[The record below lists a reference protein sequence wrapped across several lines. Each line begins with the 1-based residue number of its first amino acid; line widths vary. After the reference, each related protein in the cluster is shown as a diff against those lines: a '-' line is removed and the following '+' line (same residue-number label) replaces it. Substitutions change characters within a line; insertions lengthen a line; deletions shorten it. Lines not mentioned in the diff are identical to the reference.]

1 MSNCPKWVKP
11 LILKV
16 LTLDNPQCPTEVV
29 VCQEVTSNRTIGY
42 RKDTTP
48 IAQLKEF
55 QKKYTKRG
63 ASKTFWGVVHGITGQ
78 FYKNL
83 NDVPDS
89 DVVEIVAYL
98 SAFEKEEVE
107 HE

>member
-1 MSNCPKWVKP
+1 MLSNCPIFR
-11 LILKV
+11 L
-16 LTLDNPQCPTEVV
+16 
-29 VCQEVTSNRTIGY
+29 NRTIGH

-83 NDVPDS
+83 NDVPNS

-98 SAFEKEEVE
+98 SGFEKEEVE